1 LAVTSESDPSL
12 PPFHLKSAVNEA
24 LPPGWKSIDGDFIWI
39 TPVYLSHIGE
49 DMFMM
54 PRAGLSEEIIYV
66 YCLPGEVVST
76 EWRDVISFAA

>member
-1 LAVTSESDPSL
+1 
-12 PPFHLKSAVNEA
+12 
-24 LPPGWKSIDGDFIWI
+24 
-39 TPVYLSHIGE
+39 
-49 DMFMM
+49 MFMM